1 MKKLKKKMKKADL
14 KKQKKS
20 ELKQKLM
27 KVGKSAGN
35 LNKIKKEVL
44 ENPDHVT
51 PVNPK
56 GKVVF
61 SKFDF
66 TSNEVANPDTK
77 KKHLD
82 PKAALAK
89 IAKKKEKLDSMKEK
103 GLTDKVKRIEDKSAW
118 QTAIDKAEGVKV
130 KDDVELLK
138 KSLKRQE
145 QRKKSSKKKWEQRAE
160 NVEKKMGARQDKRK
174 DNLQK
179 RKKDVKDNK
188 KKKSIK
194 RGRLIPGA

>member
-66 TSNEVANPDTK
+66 TSNEIANPNTK

-82 PKAALAK
+82 PRAALAK

-103 GLTDKVKRIEDKSAW
+103 GLTDKVKRIEDKTAW

-138 KSLKRQE
+138 KSLKKQE
-145 QRKKSSKKKWEQRAE
+145 QRKKSSKRKWEQRIE
-160 NVEKKMGARQDKRK
+160 GVQKKKEGLQSKRK
-174 DNLQK
+174 ENLQK
-179 RKKDVKDNK
+179 KKEGLQ
-188 KKKSIK
+188 S
-194 RGRLIPGA
+194 